1 MLACTDTLAV
11 QAPNTELLAAARAL
25 AVLKAT
31 TLTGQKAGLAPATGK
46 AEQRKQLWR
55 GSDEE
60 AVSSSLMWSLEST
73 SVDWPNSRLVGL
85 RCRSKIAA
93 EVAN

>member
-1 MLACTDTLAV
+1 M
-11 QAPNTELLAAARAL
+11 QAPNTQLLAAAGAL
-25 AVLKAT
+25 AGPKAA
-31 TLTGQKAGLAPATGK
+31 TLTGQKAGLAPAADK
-46 AEQRKQLWR
+46 AARRKQLWR